1 MEIKV
6 KTEDVVQYGAIKAV
20 MLGYFRANPK
30 GSRFKM
36 QSDLEM
42 TDEPFRRNLQDLE
55 IMGAIRRLYINDGV
69 GRPKLIGVEVCQ

>member
-6 KTEDVVQYGAIKAV
+6 KTEDVVKYGAIKAV
-20 MLGYFRANPK
+20 MLGYFRTNSK
-30 GSRFKM
+30 GSRLKM
-36 QSDLEM
+36 QSDLKM